1 MKKYLLF
8 IKAGIILSIFTVSL
22 IVTYFYFYF
31 YPRYRWESIQ
41 LSVNRFITII
51 NFMIFFC
58 ILLVL
63 INFNTYNRI
72 FGITITIGVLTWIGI
87 YLLEFF
93 KMKPDLW
100 MWSGVR
106 DFAVIISLSIL
117 APGLTLN
124 IIKFIKNNSNKNR
137 KRKVF
142 RENHM
147 HEGFVGILFFIFGVS
162 LLMVRYLLIQ
172 YEVFTK
178 RLRII
183 LALDMILMYL
193 FAFSGSFLIF
203 RDWRDIVR
211 LKFIEKRDRS
221 KDIHNSS
228 VFSPITRD
236 SVPFF
241 TPPRILYYPFG
252 ILINS
257 FSVNF
262 LIHGTDLLGVKIF
275 GISEETIVRIG
286 FFLCIVAG
294 FMIGL
299 DWYRLFAKLYPDLYD
314 EIEEILKELK
324 GTQVS
329 RNS

>member
-8 IKAGIILSIFTVSL
+8 LKAMIILTLVIFSL
-22 IVTYFYFYF
+22 IVTNFYFYF

-41 LSVNRFITII
+41 FSINRFITII
-51 NFMIFFC
+51 NFMLFFY
-58 ILLVL
+58 ILLML

-72 FGITITIGVLTWIGI
+72 FGITITLGALTWIGI

-93 KMKPDLW
+93 KIKPEFW
-100 MWSGVR
+100 IWSGVR

-137 KRKVF
+137 KRRVF
-142 RENHM
+142 RENHI
-147 HEGFVGILFFIFGVS
+147 HEGFVGIIFFIIGVS

-172 YEVFTK
+172 QEVFTK
-178 RLRII
+178 RLRIF
-183 LALDMILMYL
+183 LALDMILLYIFL
-193 FAFSGSFLIF
+193 FSGSFLIF
-203 RDWRDIVR
+203 RDRKDIAR

-221 KDIHNSS
+221 KDFHNSS

-236 SVPFF
+236 SFHFF
-241 TPPRILYYPFG
+241 TPPKILYYPFG

-257 FSVNF
+257 VSVNF
-262 LIHGTDLLGVKIF
+262 LIHGTDLLSVKIF
-275 GISEETIVRIG
+275 GISEEIIILIG
-286 FFLCIVAG
+286 FFLCIIAG

-314 EIEEILKELK
+314 EIEEILGELK
-324 GTQVS
+324 VS
-329 RNS
+329 QI

>member
-1 MKKYLLF
+1 MKKYQFFL
-8 IKAGIILSIFTVSL
+8 KAIIILILIIFSL
-22 IVTYFYFYF
+22 IVINYYFYF

-51 NFMIFFC
+51 NFMIFFY

-72 FGITITIGVLTWIGI
+72 FGITVTIGLLTWIII

-93 KMKPDLW
+93 KMKPDFW

-106 DFAVIISLSIL
+106 DFAIIISLAIL

-137 KRKVF
+137 KIKVF
-142 RENHM
+142 RENHI

-172 YEVFTK
+172 HEIFTK
-178 RLRII
+178 RLRIF

-193 FAFSGSFLIF
+193 FVFSGSFLIF

-211 LKFIEKRDRS
+211 LKFIEKRNHS
-221 KDIHNSS
+221 EYIHNSS

-236 SVPFF
+236 SVKFF

-262 LIHGTDLLGVKIF
+262 LIHGTDILGERIF
-275 GISEETIVRIG
+275 GLSEDTIVLIG
-286 FFLCIVAG
+286 FFLSIVAG

-314 EIEEILKELK
+314 EIEEVLKELK
-324 GTQVS
+324 KY
-329 RNS
+329 

>member
-8 IKAGIILSIFTVSL
+8 LKAVIILSLVIFSL
-22 IVTYFYFYF
+22 IVTYFYFYL
-31 YPRYRWESIQ
+31 YPRYTWESIE

-51 NFMIFFC
+51 NFMIFFY

-72 FGITITIGVLTWIGI
+72 FGITITIGILTWIGI

-93 KMKPDLW
+93 KIKPDFW
-100 MWSGVR
+100 VWSGVR
-106 DFAVIISLSIL
+106 DFAALISLSIL

-142 RENHM
+142 RENHV

-162 LLMVRYLLIQ
+162 LLIVRYLLME
-172 YEVFTK
+172 YEVFRK
-178 RLRII
+178 RLRIF

-193 FAFSGSFLIF
+193 FLFSGSFLIF
-203 RDWRDIVR
+203 RDRRDIVR
-211 LKFIEKRDRS
+211 LKFIEKRDIS

-236 SVPFF
+236 SVHFF
-241 TPPRILYYPFG
+241 TPPRIIYYPFG

-262 LIHGTDLLGVKIF
+262 LIHSTDLLSVKIF
-275 GISEETIVRIG
+275 GLSEETIVLIG
-286 FFLCIVAG
+286 FFLGIVAG

-299 DWYRLFAKLYPDLYD
+299 DWYRLFAKLYPELYN
-314 EIEEILKELK
+314 EIEEILNEFEATKVL
-324 GTQVS
+324 
-329 RNS
+329 